1 MHVIKV
7 QWINFKDKKSK
18 KEKSKKNKK
27 TGRDFDHEERLGLR
41 YCMYNIISSI

>member
-18 KEKSKKNKK
+18 KKRATKK
-27 TGRDFDHEERLGLR
+27 TGGDFDHEERH
-41 YCMYNIISSI
+41 

>member
-18 KEKSKKNKK
+18 KKKATQK
-27 TGRDFDHEERLGLR
+27 TGGDSDHEERH
-41 YCMYNIISSI
+41 